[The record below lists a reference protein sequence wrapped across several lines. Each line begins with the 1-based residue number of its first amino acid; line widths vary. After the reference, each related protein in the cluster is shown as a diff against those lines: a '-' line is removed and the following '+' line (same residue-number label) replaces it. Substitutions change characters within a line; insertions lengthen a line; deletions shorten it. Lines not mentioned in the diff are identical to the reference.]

1 MPRKPGSFALGVSW
15 YHSKCRSRCP
25 HLRAQF
31 LKDIHLGCV
40 CVCQYARAPCRR
52 VVPSW
57 FSNCSLSLMR
67 TPTTFPANLAFR
79 RCLWFLG
86 FSSCPLETNA
96 LDGKF
101 LPNLLAR
108 TGPSLILAC
117 SLAWCLTA
125 LSGSAA
131 DLHSSKHALV
141 KSFVHFNSISKCFLT
156 RARLENLSKESVQGI
171 SYRARR
177 VC

>member
-1 MPRKPGSFALGVSW
+1 MVSFKVSLQPPSLEGSVFERHPFGM
-15 YHSKCRSRCP
+15 
-25 HLRAQF
+25 
-31 LKDIHLGCV
+31 

-156 RARLENLSKESVQGI
+156 RARLENLSKENVQGI

>member
-1 MPRKPGSFALGVSW
+1 M
-15 YHSKCRSRCP
+15 
-25 HLRAQF
+25 
-31 LKDIHLGCV
+31 
-40 CVCQYARAPCRR
+40 CQYARALCRR

-79 RCLWFLG
+79 WCLWFLG

-101 LPNLLAR
+101 RPNLLAR
-108 TGPSLILAC
+108 SKPSLIC

-125 LSGSAA
+125 LSVSAA

-141 KSFVHFNSISKCFLT
+141 KSFVHFNSINKCFLP
-156 RARLENLSKESVQGI
+156 RARLENLSKENVQGI
-171 SYRARR
+171 SYRARP

>member
-15 YHSKCRSRCP
+15 YHSKCRSSRP

-57 FSNCSLSLMR
+57 FSNCSLPLMR

-125 LSGSAA
+125 LSVSAA

-141 KSFVHFNSISKCFLT
+141 KSFVHFNSIGKCFLT
-156 RARLENLSKESVQGI
+156 RARLENLSKENVQGI

>member
-15 YHSKCRSRCP
+15 YHSKCRSSRP

-67 TPTTFPANLAFR
+67 IPTTFPANLAFR

-156 RARLENLSKESVQGI
+156 RARLENLSKENVQGI